1 MAKLVFI
8 PKNDQNFYNHIDK
21 VAGPCYIKLLVTVA
35 APWLRRILFDTHV
48 PYLFDLQNDG

>member
-48 PYLFDLQNDG
+48 PYLFDL